1 MIYLS
6 LKKEGIFSSSTCVL
20 VSQVPLDQP
29 GALSP
34 IMEVPTQE
42 HPLLAVSLGLLS
54 HCLLSAWILMPS
66 RAL

>member
-1 MIYLS
+1 M
-6 LKKEGIFSSSTCVL
+6 
-20 VSQVPLDQP
+20 DQP

-42 HPLLAVSLGLLS
+42 QPLLEVSLGLLN
-54 HCLLSAWILMPS
+54 HCLLSAWTLMPS